1 MTLFSCESD
10 SAEQASTTADE
21 DNGDSTRHSTSD
33 SVNGSTTDTDSNNEL
48 SLTPFAT
55 KSMVPKEIGE
65 KKYSNGI
72 FDNKKL
78 NLQSDTETRNLLD
91 DVGEDFDEDYNL
103 NLQESEIE
111 LDPRMFDLSEEQLN
125 YYTNCFLY
133 LMQKTQ
139 GSASMDGAI
148 HGVDRI
154 VLDFFRKSRLDN
166 LSLSK
171 IWSLS
176 DVNEDGFLNLSEFII
191 AMHLIVLHV
200 KCNVSIPAELP
211 QSIRLPSTPTR
222 TLIRF
227 EDGIFGAFPESRPN
241 SAINSFTKFI
251 PECISSSSGDSQQ
264 MTKSLLNSS
273 EQQEPSVHFSNNT
286 LGGNNLIKKIV
297 ADIPTSSKQHS
308 FSDDHLH
315 SSAATRHDES
325 IAKFSDVPP
334 LLVDGHPLA
343 LNVSTSK
350 VVPGLPQLLA
360 STARGPPPQPPYR
373 DYNEGNKGH
382 GRSVSL
388 DLKTF
393 SALSSF
399 LTNNKDNKQG
409 MVDCSKSVL
418 STIASSHTGFVDK
431 SAQTELNM
439 TSTCTQTETS
449 DIDDQLLFSTYDFN
463 TNNLTPKERCK
474 VLQQI
479 NERLEMEKLTLMQVR
494 LQVKLRI
501 EEAEAELKHFRD
513 NTNSDQQI
521 WGLKPTAL

>member
-55 KSMVPKEIGE
+55 KNMVPKEINE

-139 GSASMDGAI
+139 GSASMNGAI
-148 HGVDRI
+148 QGVDRI

-211 QSIRLPSTPTR
+211 QPIRLSNTPTR
-222 TLIRF
+222 TLVRF

-264 MTKSLLNSS
+264 MTKSLLNSN
-273 EQQEPSVHFSNNT
+273 E
-286 LGGNNLIKKIV
+286 
-297 ADIPTSSKQHS
+297 KQ
-308 FSDDHLH
+308 
-315 SSAATRHDES
+315 
-325 IAKFSDVPP
+325 
-334 LLVDGHPLA
+334 
-343 LNVSTSK
+343 VSTSK

-399 LTNNKDNKQG
+399 LTNKDNKQG
-409 MVDCSKSVL
+409 YDMVDCSKSVL
-418 STIASSHTGFVDK
+418 STNASSHTGFVDK
-431 SAQTELNM
+431 SAQTELNVI
-439 TSTCTQTETS
+439 STCTQTETD
-449 DIDDQLLFSTYDFN
+449 DIDDQLLFSIHNFN
-463 TNNLTPKERCK
+463 ANNLTPKERCK

-501 EEAEAELKHFRD
+501 EEAEAELKHFKD

>member
-55 KSMVPKEIGE
+55 KNMVPKEINE

-139 GSASMDGAI
+139 GSASMNGAI
-148 HGVDRI
+148 QGVDRI

-211 QSIRLPSTPTR
+211 QSIRLSNTPTR

-251 PECISSSSGDSQQ
+251 PECISSSS
-264 MTKSLLNSS
+264 
-273 EQQEPSVHFSNNT
+273 EPSVHFSNNT
-286 LGGNNLIKKIV
+286 IGGNNLVKKIV
-297 ADIPTSSKQHS
+297 ADIPTSTKQHS

-343 LNVSTSK
+343 LN

-399 LTNNKDNKQG
+399 LNKDNKQG
-409 MVDCSKSVL
+409 YDMVDCSKSVL
-418 STIASSHTGFVDK
+418 STIESSHTGFVDK
-431 SAQTELNM
+431 SAQTELNVI
-439 TSTCTQTETS
+439 STCTQTEID
-449 DIDDQLLFSTYDFN
+449 DIDDQLPFSIHNFN
-463 TNNLTPKERCK
+463 ANNLTPKERCK

-501 EEAEAELKHFRD
+501 EEAEAELKHLND